1 MKTAKRTKKK
11 VAKAPAPA
19 KEFNV
24 NVDYV
29 EQIADESVATTMAMR
44 GLIRMQSIEIT
55 ELRALVAKLRAKLE
69 ARK

>member
-29 EQIADESVATTMAMR
+29 EQIADESVATTM
-44 GLIRMQSIEIT
+44 GY
-55 ELRALVAKLRAKLE
+55 
-69 ARK
+69 ARTHPHAVH